1 MLIGLEYVVAAF
13 GIWVGTF
20 VVYIFLTKRRMKNA
34 NQTVTIL
41 EQRVTESRKKSI
53 PTENNE
59 NSN

>member
-1 MLIGLEYVVAAF
+1 MLIGLEYVVAAY

-20 VVYIFLTKRRMKNA
+20 TVYIFLTKRSMKNA
-34 NQTVTIL
+34 DQTVTFL
-41 EQRVTESRKKSI
+41 EQRVSESRKKSI

>member
-1 MLIGLEYVVAAF
+1 MLIGVEYVVAAY

-34 NQTVTIL
+34 DQTVTLL
-41 EQRVTESRKKSI
+41 EQRVSESRKISI

>member
-1 MLIGLEYVVAAF
+1 MLIGLEYVVAAY

-34 NQTVTIL
+34 DQSVTIL
-41 EQRVTESRKKSI
+41 EQRVSESRKKPI

-59 NSN
+59 NSK

>member
-1 MLIGLEYVVAAF
+1 MLIGLEYVVAAY

-20 VVYIFLTKRRMKNA
+20 AIYICLTKRSMKNA
-34 NQTVTIL
+34 DQTATLL
-41 EQRVTESRKKSI
+41 EQRVSESLKKSI

>member
-1 MLIGLEYVVAAF
+1 MLIGLEYVVAAY

-20 VVYIFLTKRRMKNA
+20 VIYIFLTKRSMKNA
-34 NQTVTIL
+34 DQTVTLL
-41 EQRVTESRKKSI
+41 EQRVSESRKKSI

>member
-1 MLIGLEYVVAAF
+1 MLIGLEYVVAAY

-20 VVYIFLTKRRMKNA
+20 AIYIILTKRSMKNA
-34 NQTVTIL
+34 DQTVTLL
-41 EQRVTESRKKSI
+41 EQRVSESRKKSI

>member
-1 MLIGLEYVVAAF
+1 MLIGLEYVVAAY

-34 NQTVTIL
+34 DQTVTLL
-41 EQRVTESRKKSI
+41 EQRVSESRKKSI

>member
-1 MLIGLEYVVAAF
+1 MLIGLEYVVAAY

-34 NQTVTIL
+34 DQTVTFL
-41 EQRVTESRKKSI
+41 EQRVSESRKKSI

>member
-1 MLIGLEYVVAAF
+1 MLIGLEYVVAAY

-20 VVYIFLTKRRMKNA
+20 VVYIFLTKRRMKNTD
-34 NQTVTIL
+34 QTITLL
-41 EQRVTESRKKSI
+41 EQKVSESRKKSI

>member
-1 MLIGLEYVVAAF
+1 MLIGLEYVVAAY

-34 NQTVTIL
+34 DQTVTIL
-41 EQRVTESRKKSI
+41 EQRVSESRKKSI
-53 PTENNE
+53 STENNE

>member
-1 MLIGLEYVVAAF
+1 MLIGLEYVVAAY

-34 NQTVTIL
+34 DQSVTLL
-41 EQRVTESRKKSI
+41 EQRVSESGRKSI

>member
-1 MLIGLEYVVAAF
+1 MLIGLEYVVAAYV
-13 GIWVGTF
+13 IWVGTF

-34 NQTVTIL
+34 DQAVTLL
-41 EQRVTESRKKSI
+41 EQRVSESRKKSI

>member
-1 MLIGLEYVVAAF
+1 MLIGLEYVVAAY

-20 VVYIFLTKRRMKNA
+20 AIYISLTKRSMKNA
-34 NQTVTIL
+34 DQTVTLL
-41 EQRVTESRKKSI
+41 EQRVSESRKKSI